1 MLTGTLLRA
10 GEQLRVSTQL
20 VEAPDGTLVWSQ
32 TSQLPMGEFSSHST
46 YDLASRIVELSLT
59 AADDA
64 GAARMLKHDV
74 PASAKEYEF
83 YLRANQLA
91 TTNYSKASLVRVD
104 LSLECLQEDPRY
116 TPAWARLGRV
126 HRILA
131 KFFDTQSGREPES
144 GGISVHSGALALTLT
159 FQWRTTS
166 MRISRSIS
174 AEPSTR

>member
-32 TSQLPMGEFSSHST
+32 TSQLPLGDLFT
-46 YDLASRIVELSLT
+46 LQDDLASRIVESLSLPLT
-59 AADDA
+59 TREQ
-64 GAARMLKHDV
+64 RMLKHDV
-74 PASAKEYEF
+74 PASAKAYEF

-91 TTNYSKASLVRVD
+91 TNYAKASLARD
-104 LSLECLQEDPRY
+104 LYLECLQEDPRY
-116 TPAWARLGRV
+116 APAWARLGRV
-126 HRILA
+126 YRVLA
-131 KFFDTQSGREPES
+131 KFLRHESRREPES
-144 GGISVHSGALALTLT
+144 RANQRSFGRSRSTPT

-166 MRISRSIS
+166 MRISKSIS